1 MYKLNIK
8 IITNKY
14 VLRSKNSIMKRK
26 KNNISSRVTNGMT
39 DTLSMGHERF
49 ADCFEKKDTENYTY
63 ISNKALNHI
72 SISNRF

>member
-1 MYKLNIK
+1 MN
-8 IITNKY
+8 TNKINCIKKWEF
-14 VLRSKNSIMKRK
+14 VKFLIPETNACQNK
-26 KNNISSRVTNGMT
+26 KNVCSRSELTESQTNGF
-39 DTLSMGHERF
+39 ERF